1 MPPPR
6 EKSGADPLN
15 AQIADAVRQL
25 NAAVPSAAP
34 AFGAAAAFQVF
45 AHAIALRFQN
55 SVAQQQHDHILRQAL
70 TTAATRALL
79 DGRQKEAEAII
90 KLADARLPV
99 PDLRTEI
106 SQLKDALRELHE
118 ELVKFTPPPASPA
131 AKPAAPRSTK
141 KPAPKK

>member
-1 MPPPR
+1 M
-6 EKSGADPLN
+6 SDTDSLN

-55 SVAQQQHDHILRQAL
+55 SVAQQQHDHILRHAL
-70 TTAATRALL
+70 TTAAARALL

-90 KLADARLPV
+90 KLADSRLPA

-106 SQLKDALRELHE
+106 SQLKSALHELHE
-118 ELVKFTPPPASPA
+118 ELMKFVPPPMPGA
-131 AKPAAPRSTK
+131 AKRAASRPAK
-141 KPAPKK
+141 KPATKK